1 MWPLALAI
9 LLSWPVPVLSLL
21 ESLVIV
27 TSLPLC
33 VRLAALR
40 AWAWFA
46 AASRDELI
54 NKAAVVCLCSTPE
67 CDSVFRKQSRA
78 GGVEVWLC

>member
-1 MWPLALAI
+1 MWPLGLAI
-9 LLSWPVPVLSLL
+9 LLSGPGPVLSLL
-21 ESLVIV
+21 ESRMVV

-67 CDSVFRKQSRA
+67 CDSLFRKQSMA
-78 GGVEVWLC
+78 GG